1 MANYNKDAIKI
12 ADEIDAK
19 IVQILCQ
26 KKSFLV
32 EAGAGAGKTHS
43 LEKVVEWL
51 QDNKSNE
58 FKHNGKRIACITYTN
73 VAVDVIK
80 SRLPDNSFI
89 SPSTIHNFAWT
100 AIKQFQETLIDIL
113 DENEL
118 LPAECEKEEIE
129 HVKYTLGSKYYDENE
144 KSVYLGHND
153 ILKLFNMMLDNKK
166 FRNILSK
173 KYPIILIDEYQDSN
187 KEIVNKLLSYFV
199 SNNAGIQFGFFGDSW
214 QTIYGTNGACGKI
227 NNDKLVVIKKEVN
240 FRSTKVIVDMLNKLR
255 PELPQQSA
263 LIENEGKVLVIT
275 TNNFQGERRTD
286 RFFTGDL
293 PKSVAKE
300 YVRTIKG
307 KFDKDIDDDKKLE
320 VLMLTH
326 RILADQQGYPA
337 LFEQLGDGL
346 RDADDSILCY
356 LKETLFPLLDCINKD
371 DMIGICD
378 ILKISQYPIKT
389 KNDKKKWRDLKVIFN
404 GSEEKNILDFLSIFI
419 DRRLL
424 SFPEDINVIYSKMK
438 ANSSE
443 AYQNSTYSQLK
454 DVKIS
459 EFKKAVDFISPESQ
473 FSTDHGVKGEE
484 YESVLFVIGRGW
496 NLYQF
501 DNWMPKATEQLNEH
515 DTKSFE
521 RNRNLFYVCCSRPRR
536 NLIFLITIKLEGAFK
551 AYLENL
557 VGAENIIEYADY
569 ISA

>member
-1 MANYNKDAIKI
+1 MAEFNEVAIKN
-12 ADEIDAK
+12 ADELDRK
-19 IVQILCQ
+19 IIETLCQ

-51 QDNKSNE
+51 QDNRGNE
-58 FKHNGKRIACITYTN
+58 YKHNGKKVACITYTTA
-73 VAVDVIK
+73 AVDVIK
-80 SRLPDNSFI
+80 SRLPENSFI
-89 SPSTIHNFAWT
+89 SPSTIHNFAWST
-100 AIKQFQETLIDIL
+100 IKQFQETLIDIL
-113 DENEL
+113 SENEL
-118 LPAECEKEEIE
+118 LPAECERECIL
-129 HVKYTLGSKYYDENE
+129 HVKYTLGSKWYDEDE

-153 ILKLFNMMLDNKK
+153 ILKLFSLMLDNKK
-166 FRNILSK
+166 FRNILSNQ
-173 KYPIILIDEYQDSN
+173 YPIILIDEYQDSN
-187 KEIVNKLLSYFV
+187 KEIVNKLLEYFV
-199 SNNAGIQFGFFGDSW
+199 SNNVGIQLGFFGDSW
-214 QTIYGTNGACGKI
+214 QTICGTNGACGKI
-227 NNDKLVVIKKEVN
+227 VNDNLIVIKKDVN
-240 FRSTKVIVDMLNKLR
+240 FRSAKVIVDLLNKIR

-263 LIENEGKVLVIT
+263 LIENEGKVIVIT
-275 TNNFQGERRTD
+275 TNNFQGARRTD

-293 PKSVAKE
+293 PQSVAEE
-300 YVRTIKG
+300 YVRTIKE

-346 RDADDSILCY
+346 KEADDSILCY
-356 LKETLFPLLDCINKD
+356 LRDTLFPLLECINED

-389 KNDKKKWRDLKVIFN
+389 KNDKKKWKVLKDSFN
-404 GSEEKNILDFLSIFI
+404 NVEEKTILEFLSIFI
-419 DRRLL
+419 DRQLL
-424 SFPEDINVIYSKMK
+424 SFPEEISDIYCKMK

-443 AYQNSTYSQLK
+443 KYQDGTYSQLK
-454 DVKIS
+454 DVKVS
-459 EFKKAVDFISPESQ
+459 EFKKAVVFISPESQ

-484 YESVLFVIGRGW
+484 YESVLFVIGKGW

-501 DNWMPKATEQLNEH
+501 DNWMPKANEQLNEH

-521 RNRNLFYVCCSRPRR
+521 RNRNLFYVCCSRPKR
-536 NLIFLITIKLEGAFK
+536 NLIFLITIELEGAFK
-551 AYLENL
+551 AYLEKL
-557 VGAENIIEYADY
+557 VGRENIIAYDDY

>member
-1 MANYNKDAIKI
+1 MAEFNEVAIKN
-12 ADEIDAK
+12 ADELDRK
-19 IVQILCQ
+19 IIETLCQ

-51 QDNKSNE
+51 QDNRGNE
-58 FKHNGKRIACITYTN
+58 YKHNGKKVACITYTTA
-73 VAVDVIK
+73 AVDVIK
-80 SRLPDNSFI
+80 SRLPENSFI
-89 SPSTIHNFAWT
+89 SPSTIHNFAWST
-100 AIKQFQETLIDIL
+100 IKQFQETLIDIL
-113 DENEL
+113 SENEL
-118 LPAECEKEEIE
+118 LPAECEREDIL
-129 HVKYTLGSKYYDENE
+129 HVKYTLGSKYYDEDE
-144 KSVYLGHND
+144 KSIYLGHND
-153 ILKLFNMMLDNKK
+153 ILKLFSLMLDNKK
-166 FRNILSK
+166 FRNILSNQ
-173 KYPIILIDEYQDSN
+173 YPIILIDEYQDSN
-187 KEIVNKLLSYFV
+187 KEIVNKLLEYFV
-199 SNNAGIQFGFFGDSW
+199 SNSVGIQLGFFGDSW
-214 QTIYGTNGACGKI
+214 QTIYATNGACGKI
-227 NNDKLVVIKKEVN
+227 INDNLIVIKKDVN
-240 FRSTKVIVDMLNKLR
+240 FRSAKVIVDMLNKIR

-263 LIENEGKVLVIT
+263 LIENEGKVIVIT
-275 TNNFQGERRTD
+275 TNNFQGARRTD
-286 RFFTGDL
+286 RFFAGDL
-293 PKSVAKE
+293 PQSVAKE